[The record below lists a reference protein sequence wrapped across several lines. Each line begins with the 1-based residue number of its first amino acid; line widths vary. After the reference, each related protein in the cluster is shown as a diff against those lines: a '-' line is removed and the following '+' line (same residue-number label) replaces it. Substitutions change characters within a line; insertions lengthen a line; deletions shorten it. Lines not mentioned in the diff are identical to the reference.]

1 MPPTAKRGGERQ
13 LALAGRAT
21 LQLNTVV
28 MPNAAAYS
36 VAVDIGGTFTDI
48 TLADAASGQ
57 TWRAKVPS
65 TPAAPSD
72 GFMAGVRAVL
82 AAADVAPA
90 AITRVLHGTTVATNL
105 ILEGKT
111 ARTALVTTTGF
122 RHVLEIGRQ
131 DIPRSANLFTWVK
144 PKRPVSPEHVLEV
157 IERVGP
163 GGAVLVPLDE
173 TSVHHAAEAA
183 RRLDVQAVGV
193 CLLHSFAHPE
203 HERRVAELL
212 RTALPGIA
220 VTASVDVLPVVR
232 EYERS
237 LATVL
242 NAGVMPAVSHYVA
255 RLSEQLIEAGIT
267 APLLLMQSNGGV
279 AGAAAIGR
287 APALTA
293 LSGPA
298 AGVVGARDAAAAC
311 GIGDIVTVDIGGTS
325 ADICLLQQG
334 RVALTQ
340 KGHVGS
346 WPLPLPMVDIVT
358 IGAGGG
364 SLARLSDG
372 ALTVGPASAGAVPGP
387 ACYVQGGAEP
397 TVTDAHLVLGHLPG
411 GLLGGGMVLDREL
424 AVEAIADRVARPLG
438 LSVEEAARGILAIV
452 DANMVG
458 AIRVVSVERGHDPG
472 DFTLVAFGGAGPLH
486 GCDLAELLGI
496 RRVVVPPAPGVLC
509 AEGLLAA
516 GLKAD
521 FSRTLAAA
529 EDDDAVE
536 AVFTALEHEA
546 AVWLDEERVAPS
558 DRRRQRVA
566 LMRYA
571 GQGGELAIN
580 WPGSLAAAQ
589 AAFAGAHRRLNG
601 FVLEA
606 RVELVTLRVEAE
618 GVVQTM
624 PRIGSARRMRARP
637 PSRQEVWFASGPAV
651 PAIVYDR
658 AALARGERIAGPAVV
673 TQVDATTLVPP
684 GWDAEMAAS
693 GALVL
698 TRMG

>member
-1 MPPTAKRGGERQ
+1 MIVLRNAERLAARTA
-13 LALAGRAT
+13 
-21 LQLNTVV
+21 LQLNTAV
-28 MPNAAAYS
+28 MPNAATYS

-48 TLADAASGQ
+48 TLADAASAQ

-65 TPAAPSD
+65 TPADPAD
-72 GFMAGVRAVL
+72 GFMAGVRTVL
-82 AAADVAPA
+82 AAANVTPA
-90 AITRVLHGTTVATNL
+90 AIIRSLHGTTVATNL

-111 ARTALVTTTGF
+111 ARTALVTTAGF

-131 DIPRSANLFTWVK
+131 DIPRVANLFTWVK
-144 PKRPVSPEHVLEV
+144 PKRPVPPERVLEV
-157 IERVGP
+157 IERIGP
-163 GGAVLVPLDE
+163 GGTVLVPLDE

-183 RRLDVQAVGV
+183 RRLDVQAIAV

-203 HERRVAELL
+203 HERRVAEIL

-255 RLSEQLIEAGIT
+255 RLSEQLIEAGIA

-287 APALTA
+287 APALTV

-334 RVALTQ
+334 RIALTQ
-340 KGHVGS
+340 NGHVGS
-346 WPLPLPMVDIVT
+346 WPLPLPMVDIAT

-387 ACYVQGGAEP
+387 ACYAQGGEEP
-397 TVTDAHLVLGHLPG
+397 TVTDAHVVLGHLPA
-411 GLLGGGMVLDREL
+411 GLLGGGMALDRAL
-424 AVEAIADRVARPLG
+424 AVRAIVDRVARPLG
-438 LSVEEAARGILAIV
+438 LSLEEAARGILAIA

-458 AIRVVSVERGHDPG
+458 AIRVVSVERGHDPR

-486 GCDLAELLGI
+486 GCYLAELLGI
-496 RRVVVPPAPGVLC
+496 RRVVIPPAPGVLC

-516 GLKAD
+516 GLKAQ
-521 FSRTLAAA
+521 FSRTLGAAA
-529 EDDDAVE
+529 DDDAVE
-536 AVFTALEHEA
+536 AAFVALEHEA
-546 AVWLDEERVAPS
+546 TVWLDEERVAPA
-558 DRRRQRVA
+558 DCRRQRVA

-571 GQGGELAIN
+571 GQGAELAVA
-580 WPGSLAAAQ
+580 WPGSLEAAQ
-589 AAFAGAHRRLNG
+589 RAFAEAHRRLNG
-601 FVLEA
+601 FLLEA

-618 GVVQTM
+618 SVVQPM
-624 PRIGSARRMRARP
+624 PRTASPRRIRTCA
-637 PSRQEVWFASGPAV
+637 PSQQAVWFASGPAV

-658 AALARGERIAGPAVV
+658 AGIEPGDRIVGPAVI
-673 TQVDATTLVPP
+673 TQLDATTLVPP
-684 GWDAEMAAS
+684 EWDVQVAES

-698 TRMG
+698 IRIV

>member
-1 MPPTAKRGGERQ
+1 MPVAADDER
-13 LALAGRAT
+13 LADRAA
-21 LQLNTVV
+21 LQLNTAV
-28 MPNAAAYS
+28 MPNVPAYA

-48 TLADAASGQ
+48 TFADAASGQ

-65 TPAAPSD
+65 TPADPSD

-82 AAADVAPA
+82 AAANVTPA
-90 AITRVLHGTTVATNL
+90 DITRILHGTTVATNL

-111 ARTALVTTTGF
+111 ARTALVTTAGF

-131 DIPRSANLFTWVK
+131 DIPRTANLFTWVK
-144 PKRPVSPEHVLEV
+144 PKRPVPPERVLEV

-173 TSVHHAAEAA
+173 ASVRHAAEVA
-183 RRLDVQAVGV
+183 RRLDVQAIAV
-193 CLLHSFAHPE
+193 CLLHSFANPE
-203 HERRVAELL
+203 HERRVAEIL
-212 RTALPGIA
+212 RTTLPGIA

-242 NAGVMPAVSHYVA
+242 NAGVMPAVSRYVA
-255 RLSEQLIEAGIT
+255 RLSERLIEAGI
-267 APLLLMQSNGGV
+267 AVPLLLMQSNGGV
-279 AGAAAIGR
+279 AGAAAIAR

-298 AGVVGARDAAAAC
+298 AGVVGARDTAAAC
-311 GIGDIVTVDIGGTS
+311 GIDDIVTVDIGGTS

-334 RVALTQ
+334 RIALTQ

-372 ALTVGPASAGAVPGP
+372 ALTVGPASAGAMPGP
-387 ACYVQGGAEP
+387 ACYAQGGEEP

-411 GLLGGGMVLDREL
+411 GLLGGGMALDREL
-424 AVEAIADRVARPLG
+424 AARAIADRVARPLR
-438 LSVEEAARGILAIV
+438 LSVEEAARGILAIA

-458 AIRVVSVERGHDPG
+458 AIRVVSVERGHDPR

-486 GCDLAELLGI
+486 GCYLAELLGI
-496 RRVVVPPAPGVLC
+496 KRVVVPPAPGVLC
-509 AEGLLAA
+509 AEGLLSA
-516 GLKAD
+516 GLKAE
-521 FSRTLAAA
+521 FSRTLAVAA
-529 EDDDAVE
+529 EEAAVE
-536 AVFTALEHEA
+536 AAFAALEHEV
-546 AVWLDEERVAPS
+546 AVWLNEEHVAPS
-558 DRRRQRVA
+558 DCRRQRVA

-571 GQGGELAIN
+571 GQGGELAVA
-580 WPGSLAAAQ
+580 WPGSLEAAQ
-589 AAFAGAHRRLNG
+589 AAFAEAHRRLNG

-618 GVVQTM
+618 SVVQAM
-624 PRIGSARRMRARP
+624 PRAGSTRPIRAP
-637 PSRQEVWFASGPAV
+637 APTQEEVWFASGPAM

-658 AALARGERIAGPAVV
+658 AGLGTGDRIVGPAVV

-684 GWDAEMAAS
+684 EWDAQMAES

-698 TRMG
+698 TRKE